1 MSSQAD
7 KVAHVPCTKAGDCSG
22 VVRTLS
28 QRASFWVSAGVVTHT
43 FWTSAAPAMTYP
55 LYAHEWNLTPTV
67 ITAIFAIYPIVVVA
81 VLICF
86 GELSDY
92 IGRRATMLFGLGAS
106 LLGVLCF
113 AVAPSVFWLFV
124 GRMLMGLGVGLSA
137 GPSTAAMVEFSPPGQ
152 TKRAGS
158 ITTAAQ
164 AAGFA
169 IALLLGGALIQYA
182 PLPTRLS
189 FWVLFGVLAALFIA
203 TWMLPRPSASK
214 TLDQWRFRT
223 PSIPLKLRKAFA
235 VSAAAVTTAYTH
247 GVLILSLGSQVAH
260 DLVGSS
266 NVLINGAALSL
277 FAILTGV
284 FGIIGKPLPP
294 RTAMTLGAFASVVS
308 MALLA
313 LAVAHHDLLIFLA
326 ATSTAGVGYSL
337 LFLGGLEVINLAA
350 PPEHRGGILS
360 ALYLLAYLSLGVVAL
375 TLGKVATVWGLNLA
389 IDLGAATIALLSAVT
404 LALVASVRLPQ
415 QPAIA

>member
-1 MSSQAD
+1 MTIA
-7 KVAHVPCTKAGDCSG
+7 AP
-22 VVRTLS
+22 TLG

-92 IGRRATMLFGLGAS
+92 IGRRATMLFGLGTS

-223 PSIPLKLRKAFA
+223 PSIPLELRKAFA